1 MPSTEREQASSLPS
15 FLQRNEL
22 DGTEHIPMGFIIV
35 AILIVIGAVG
45 YAVRYLSRQ
54 QAEDAARKVQQA
66 NKRAARKN
74 KKGKPIDDD
83 KSVVEEEGEPLG
95 ALADAGSMV
104 LGIAKEFI
112 VVLLVVLVVVEGWRW
127 IPRVAVVP
135 CHHVLGRDDDG
146 SKCVV
151 VPGVEDPLECS
162 MYASRPSPR
171 GTFPTWEQH
180 ATRNCFSELPLGVLR
195 PSSKYFWDSAG
206 GSWYQ
211 QGFISSIF
219 YRPWSNL
226 HFVSPHKEGGSSVVI
241 LPKTFE
247 GQLWG
252 FYAKFN
258 SSVLEEPEKI
268 YNLLEKRD
276 AIKTEAGKISFQA
289 KTFAALHTKYQT
301 GAMGAQIS
309 AIENGIDCAGAKSGS
324 FQYILPRGVLD
335 KWNHFL
341 VDVFPDLY
349 YFVSSAEY

>member
-171 GTFPTWEQH
+171 GSLSVTLPPSPPT
-180 ATRNCFSELPLGVLR
+180 
-195 PSSKYFWDSAG
+195 
-206 GSWYQ
+206 
-211 QGFISSIF
+211 
-219 YRPWSNL
+219 
-226 HFVSPHKEGGSSVVI
+226 
-241 LPKTFE
+241 
-247 GQLWG
+247 
-252 FYAKFN
+252 
-258 SSVLEEPEKI
+258 
-268 YNLLEKRD
+268 
-276 AIKTEAGKISFQA
+276 
-289 KTFAALHTKYQT
+289 T
-301 GAMGAQIS
+301 GAAPGSAPPKLKVFLGQCRRLLVPARVHLEHLLPALVQPALCFAPQGGRQFCGDPAQNIRGS
-309 AIENGIDCAGAKSGS
+309 AVGLLRQVQLVCA
-324 FQYILPRGVLD
+324 
-335 KWNHFL
+335 
-341 VDVFPDLY
+341 
-349 YFVSSAEY
+349 